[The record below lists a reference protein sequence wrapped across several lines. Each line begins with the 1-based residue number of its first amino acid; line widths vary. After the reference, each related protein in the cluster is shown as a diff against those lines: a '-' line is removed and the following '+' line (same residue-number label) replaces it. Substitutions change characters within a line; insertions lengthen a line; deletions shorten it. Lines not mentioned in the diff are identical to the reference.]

1 MYQQRYD
8 NFLKNYYLDSEIID
22 IDKNILDDIETLS
35 EEFEYETVNDFISV
49 LLLRG
54 LQNERFKNKENIN
67 NKNDNNNIVKMKDV
81 EHEIFFTQGA
91 EMLEEYYKTNLIDVH
106 KISKT
111 EIEEMNPKEL
121 MELYHFK
128 K

>member
-1 MYQQRYD
+1 M
-8 NFLKNYYLDSEIID
+8 
-22 IDKNILDDIETLS
+22 S

-81 EHEIFFTQGA
+81 EHEIFFTQ
-91 EMLEEYYKTNLIDVH
+91 
-106 KISKT
+106 
-111 EIEEMNPKEL
+111 EL
-121 MELYHFK
+121 K
-128 K
+128 C